1 MDDAVA
7 IIGAACQYPGG
18 GYDPE
23 AFWQF
28 LRDGRSA
35 VGEVPPDRWGAVFYS
50 ADPDAP
56 GKSAS
61 RWGGFLPA
69 PFPGGFDAAFFDIS
83 PAEAQALDPQQR
95 LLLEVGWRALES
107 AGVATDPESGRP
119 IGVFVAIST
128 TDYHGAKLWQ
138 PGLAAIDPFTA
149 TGASFAAAAGRL
161 SYSFGF
167 NGPSLSVDTACSSSL
182 VAFHLACQSVRQ
194 GECEAALVAGV
205 NALLAP
211 NLYVCLSKMGLMSR
225 DGRCKAFDATG
236 DGYVRAEGCGA
247 LVLKPLGQACR
258 DGDRV
263 LAVCRGSA
271 VNQDGRS
278 NGLTAPSR
286 PAQEAVIRRALA
298 AAGLGFADVDYV
310 EAHGTGTPLGDAIE
324 LNALA
329 NTYARG
335 RDRAAPL
342 LVGSVKTNIGHLEAG
357 AGMAGL
363 IKAVQCLQHGEIPP
377 HLHLRQPTPHL
388 AWDEVALAVPTA
400 PTPWPASDRPRR
412 AAVSSFGFSGTNA
425 HAVLEAPPP
434 PPARNRPP
442 PGAVA
447 LPISARSPA
456 ALDELAEALARWL
469 EAEPRDL
476 ADVAFTLG
484 AGRTVF
490 PHRRAVVG
498 ADAAELAAGLRGK
511 AAQPADGDPWR
522 SRLLELARL
531 WAVGE
536 PVDWARLYRAF
547 GARKL
552 PLPGHPFNRQ
562 HYWSSP
568 VVGAPAACPAPSV
581 QRPAAAPPAAIPQG
595 LDAWRR
601 MVDGLVRRVLSD
613 QPLTSLDP
621 DQALIEQGFTSLL
634 GLELRRQLEAVLAR
648 PVPATLLYNYPS
660 INRIA
665 ELFATAPPESG
676 RGAGEAPPTPAG
688 GEFESLD
695 ALDDLSVEQLLSL
708 IQREVDAS

>member
-1 MDDAVA
+1 MDDDVA
-7 IIGAACQYPGG
+7 IIGTACQYPGG
-18 GYDPE
+18 GHDPD
-23 AFWQF
+23 AFWRF
-28 LRDGRSA
+28 IRNGGSA
-35 VGEVPPDRWGAVFYS
+35 IGEVPPERWGEEFYS
-50 ADPDAP
+50 ADPDAV

-61 RWGGFLPA
+61 RWGGFLSP
-69 PFPGGFDAAFFDIS
+69 PFPGGFDAAFFDLS
-83 PAEAQALDPQQR
+83 PTEVQALDPQQR

-107 AGVATDPESGRP
+107 AGIATDPEACRP

-167 NGPSLSVDTACSSSL
+167 NGPSLSIDTACSSSL
-182 VAFHLACQSVRQ
+182 VAFHLACQSIRQ

-205 NALLAP
+205 NALLTP
-211 NLYVCLSKMGLMSR
+211 HLYVCLSKMGLMSR

-247 LVLKPLGQACR
+247 LVLKPLAHALR
-258 DGDRV
+258 DGERV

-298 AAGLGFADVDYV
+298 VAKLSFADIDYV

-329 NTYARG
+329 NTYAQG
-335 RDRAAPL
+335 RSRAKPL

-363 IKAVQCLQHGEIPP
+363 IKTVQCLRHGEIPP

-388 AWDEVALAVPTA
+388 AWDEVALTVPTA
-400 PTPWPASDRPRR
+400 PTPWPDADRPRR

-425 HAVLEAPPP
+425 HAILEAAPRTPP
-434 PPARNRPP
+434 RNRPSP
-442 PGAVA
+442 AVVA
-447 LPISARSPA
+447 LPLSARTPA
-456 ALDELAEALARWL
+456 ALGELAESLARWL
-469 EAEPRDL
+469 EVEPHDL
-476 ADVAFTLG
+476 VDVAFTLG
-484 AGRTVF
+484 AGRTLF
-490 PHRRAVVG
+490 THRRVVIG
-498 ADAAELAAGLRGK
+498 ANAAGLAAALRGK
-511 AAQPADGDPWR
+511 ATAPVQGDPWQ
-522 SRLLELARL
+522 SRLQELADL
-531 WAVGE
+531 WVAGE

-552 PLPGHPFNRQ
+552 ALPGHPFNRQ

-568 VVGAPAACPAPSV
+568 LAATCRPVAPTPNP
-581 QRPAAAPPAAIPQG
+581 AAPPPASTPQG
-595 LDAWRR
+595 RDAWRQ
-601 MVDGLVRRVLSD
+601 VIDGLARRVLSD
-613 QPLTSLDP
+613 QPLGSLDY
-621 DQALIEQGFTSLL
+621 DQALVEQGFTSLL
-634 GLELRRQLEAVLAR
+634 GQELRRHLESVLGR
-648 PVPATLLYNYPS
+648 SLPATLLYNYPS

-665 ELFATAPPESG
+665 ELLAAPSQEADH
-676 RGAGEAPPTPAG
+676 GAAPLVSSAG
-688 GEFESLD
+688 TGEFESLD
-695 ALDDLSVEQLLSL
+695 TLDDLSVEQLLNL
-708 IQREVDAS
+708 VQREVDD